1 MEQMIK
7 PIIYWA
13 KYNNF
18 KQFYSFKSTDM
29 MLAFQ
34 THLSQL
40 ALISWANILFVL
52 GQLNNTNKNIENIH
66 PLFR

>member
-52 GQLNNTNKNIENIH
+52 GQTQQYKYKYREYSSLI
-66 PLFR
+66 

>member
-18 KQFYSFKSTDM
+18 KQFYSFKSADM

-52 GQLNNTNKNIENIH
+52 GQTQQYKYKYREYSSLI
-66 PLFR
+66 